1 MNLLSRYVAIVSERT
16 NHSPIR
22 VRHLFISS
30 GHNYRGHHGQPA
42 GNHPIL
48 EVDHIE
54 CVAQRGIRGDRYF
67 DHQPDFRGQ
76 ITFFDWE
83 IFERM
88 RRELQL
94 PNDATVAG
102 TRRNVILEGVA
113 LNDWIGAEFELQG
126 VRFVGTEECR
136 PCYWMNDAFRD
147 PRAEAWLR
155 GHGGLRA
162 CILSSGVLRRTMEP
176 DFVESLPSVKAH
188 PEGKD

>member
-1 MNLLSRYVAIVSERT
+1 MSEHASHPR
-16 NHSPIR
+16 IR
-22 VRHLFISS
+22 IRHLFISP

-54 CVAQRGIRGDRYF
+54 CVAQRGVRGDRYF

-113 LNDWIGAEFELQG
+113 LTDWIGTEFEIQG
-126 VRFVGTEECR
+126 VRFAGTEECR

-147 PRAEAWLR
+147 ARAETWLR

-162 CILSSGVLRRTMEP
+162 RILTSGVLRR
-176 DFVESLPSVKAH
+176 DLVNDSVESLPSVKAQ